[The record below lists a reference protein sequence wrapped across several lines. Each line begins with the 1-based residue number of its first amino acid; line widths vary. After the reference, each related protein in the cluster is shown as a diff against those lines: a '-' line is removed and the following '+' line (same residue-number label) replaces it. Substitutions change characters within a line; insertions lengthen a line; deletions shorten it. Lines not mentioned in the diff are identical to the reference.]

1 MFSVGIHAPNLEAF
15 KNKSD
20 QVYILDL
27 QAKKTLQ
34 YVGDTGATTLSLIS
48 KSIQSVSLN
57 T

>member
-27 QAKKTLQ
+27 QAKNTLQ
-34 YVGDTGATTLSLIS
+34 HVGDTGATTLSPIS